1 MGQLSAGGKPPCI
14 VTAIVQ
20 NFPEGDRINASG
32 EADCANTTADELGE
46 RRDVGSNAQSNLQ
59 TLGRSAS
66 AIFRKS
72 IPVAKLGLRYAARHL
87 DIEEVA

>member
-1 MGQLSAGGKPPCI
+1 MRAEKPI
-14 VTAIVQ
+14 VRTRRQMNWAK
-20 NFPEGDRINASG
+20 
-32 EADCANTTADELGE
+32 DEMWGPMP
-46 RRDVGSNAQSNLQ
+46 SPNLQ